1 MRLKLRRKFLKQKN
15 ENQWIVNFI
24 TFTKYFI
31 TNAYRRKMK
40 FVLLEID
47 KENYL
52 KNFLMV

>member
-1 MRLKLRRKFLKQKN
+1 VKIN
-15 ENQWIVNFI
+15 GIVNFI

-31 TNAYRRKMK
+31 TKSVGIKMK

-52 KNFLMV
+52 NFFVV